1 MQEVE
6 KKPER
11 SLRKQPLRGL
21 KGQEEA
27 DGLEQKRGR
36 EAPHP
41 SDDEEVGGALPERS
55 LSRAFP
61 ERRAPPASG
70 VRSLSGARSLS
81 GTLQRAGGQEES
93 SEEAKKAGRREGANA
108 E

>member
-11 SLRKQPLRGL
+11 SLRKQPPRGL

-36 EAPHP
+36 EGQHPPH
-41 SDDEEVGGALPERS
+41 DEEVGGALPER
-55 LSRAFP
+55 RVP
-61 ERRAPPASG
+61 
-70 VRSLSGARSLS
+70 
-81 GTLQRAGGQEES
+81 
-93 SEEAKKAGRREGANA
+93 
-108 E
+108 

>member
-1 MQEVE
+1 MQEVKKKPE
-6 KKPER
+6 KKPKKPAGER
-11 SLRKQPLRGL
+11 SREQALRGL
-21 KGQEEA
+21 KGQQEA

-41 SDDEEVGGALPERS
+41 SEDEEVGGALPERS

-70 VRSLSGARSLS
+70 VRSLSGACSLS
-81 GTLQRAGGQEES
+81 GTLPS
-93 SEEAKKAGRREGANA
+93 SDDPFLHIPCATV
-108 E
+108 